1 MDTDEA
7 LMNPSRRLRIL
18 VVASWYPDVDH
29 EARGIFIERDAQ
41 LISQSHDIHVVHLED
56 ANEGGAIRE
65 SVYNDLRITTLPL
78 SRTNVFSILKVGLRL
93 ARLSRGYDLV
103 HSMAFTALLPL
114 SIARLFK
121 SFTWVHTEHFSALLE
136 VDQSKTSRALKA
148 LKHLLSR
155 PHHVI
160 AVSETLAH
168 AIRQY
173 RKRKRT
179 SVIPNLVPVEVNPRP
194 REVAANLRLVFIGH
208 LIERKDPLLAVST
221 VSLLNDRG
229 IPTVLTV
236 VGKGELQSQVERLIH
251 DLGLEERVHLIGE
264 VQPADIPRV
273 IGSHDMLFVP
283 TRNETFFLA
292 CAEGLGAGRPVVVGA
307 NGAHA
312 EYVRRPAGWLVAT
325 QTPEAYADAIQEAIG
340 ASASLSAQEIS
351 ADVRSKYGPQAI
363 WPQVQTVYDQVLN
376 SSGKLPVIRA
386 D

>member
-1 MDTDEA
+1 MDADES
-7 LMNPSRRLRIL
+7 LLKPSRRLRIL
-18 VVASWYPDVDH
+18 IVASWYPDPSH

-41 LISQSHDIHVVHLED
+41 LISQSHDVHVVHLED
-56 ANEGGAIRE
+56 TNEGGTVRE
-65 SVYNDLRITTLPL
+65 SVYNGLRITTLPL
-78 SRTNVFSILKVGLRL
+78 SRTNILSILMVGLRL
-93 ARLSRGYDLV
+93 ARLARGYDIV

-114 SIARLFK
+114 SIARLLK
-121 SFTWVHTEHFSALLE
+121 RFTWVHTEHFSALLE
-136 VDQSKTSRALKA
+136 ADQGKTSRALKI
-148 LKHLLSR
+148 LKRLLSR

-160 AVSETLAH
+160 AVSETLAQ
-168 AIRQY
+168 AIRPY

-179 SVIPNLVPVEVNPRP
+179 SVIPNLVPVEASPRP
-194 REVAANLRLVFIGH
+194 REIAANLRLVFIGH

-221 VSLLNDRG
+221 VGILNDRG
-229 IPTVLTV
+229 IPATLTV

-251 DLGLEERVHLIGE
+251 DLGLAEKVKLVGE
-264 VQPADIPRV
+264 VPPGEIPGV

-312 EYVRRPAGWLVAT
+312 EYVRKPAGWLVST
-325 QTPEAYADAIQEAIG
+325 QTPEAYADAIESAMT

-351 ADVRSKYGPQAI
+351 ADVRAKYGPQAV
-363 WPQVQTVYDQVLN
+363 WPQVQAVYDQVAV
-376 SSGKLPVIRA
+376 STGKFAVTRA